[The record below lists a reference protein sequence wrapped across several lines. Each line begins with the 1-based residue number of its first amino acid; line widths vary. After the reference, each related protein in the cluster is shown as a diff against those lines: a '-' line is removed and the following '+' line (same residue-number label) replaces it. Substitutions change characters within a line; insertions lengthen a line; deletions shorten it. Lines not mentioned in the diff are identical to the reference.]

1 MSKILT
7 AARALFDPR
16 AAASDSAA
24 APATD
29 SRVDPANEVVD
40 PVALLQFRSK
50 LPRAPDGTPQ
60 TGHLPALLGTAA
72 EAEAAVHHLG
82 HPTKTA
88 FRVPHFLSAGECR
101 ALIARSEMV
110 GYTAAKLNTGNGDGH
125 VYTDIRN
132 SGRSMVDDPILADA
146 LWARVQH
153 YVPQELT
160 KHRWHKN
167 GDTIWRPRG
176 LNERLRFL
184 RYHKGHYFVQH
195 MDGNYARPKHHPLH
209 GDVSHLTMLIYLND
223 AFEGGELAL
232 EWCGERLSTGEWGRV
247 STDIAPTPGLCVIHD
262 HKILH
267 EAKCVLSGVRYCI
280 RTDIM
285 YTPDEDEVEEEKAA
299 AGEANKAIL

>member
-1 MSKILT
+1 MSKLLDT
-7 AARALFDPR
+7 ARALFGLR
-16 AAASDSAA
+16 ASRVA

-29 SRVDPANEVVD
+29 STADPAADDVVD

-50 LPRAPDGTPQ
+50 LPRALDGTPQ
-60 TGHLPALLGTAA
+60 TGHLPPLLSPERAA
-72 EAEAAVHHLG
+72 EGARVELG

-88 FRVPHFLSAGECR
+88 FKVPHFLSAGECR

-110 GYTAAKLNTGNGDGH
+110 GYTAAKLNTGDGDGH

-132 SGRSMVDDPILADA
+132 SGRSMVDDPTLAEA
-146 LWARVQH
+146 LWRRVQH
-153 YVPQELT
+153 LVPQELT
-160 KHRWHKN
+160 KHRWQKH

-184 RYHKGHYFVQH
+184 RYNRGHYFVQH
-195 MDGNYARPKHHPLH
+195 MDGNYPRPKQHPLH

-232 EWCGERLSTGEWGRV
+232 EWGGERLSTGQWGRV

-267 EAKCVLSGVRYCI
+267 EAKCVVSGVRYCI
-280 RTDIM
+280 RTDLM
-285 YTPDEDEVEEEKAA
+285 YTPDEDEVEEKAA
-299 AGEANKAIL
+299 SA